1 LSKGEEMG
9 EIGRSTVSFVVIMV
23 ILLAYVN
30 NCEHCNKPIQA
41 NECTNITAKSTSN
54 SNKKDEDSKNRSIKN
69 GEIYVEY
76 KGTLEMSES
85 CGDDDLRVPE
95 DVGTPSGTEENE
107 IASENIVQEQIK
119 ITNEQVKEA
128 NSNDVPQINV
138 QSFADSVEEEYLAL
152 NMIAANTE
160 ISLAAFPNLQ
170 NAEYLNDVMLKVI
183 YQNPYIIG
191 FKTASYDENTMKLEI
206 TYNDD
211 ASTIHQKQLAVA
223 SEASNIVKTVIKEG
237 MSDEEKVMA
246 LWNWLEKHTS
256 YDDEAIEYAKNNNFK
271 DIKGYEDSF
280 TSYGIICRKKG
291 VCQSYAYCF
300 KILLSLCNIK
310 CITLTGYIDKT
321 LPHAWNAVYIN
332 GEWRWIDVTNNMENS
347 GIPYILYQTSSKY
360 AEEHG
365 YALDELY
372 EINTKLGTVSSNDN
386 SKDWYIE
393 NSCYANTKND
403 LIKLTH
409 DNYDKFDSYVC
420 IKSEYEPEL
429 NKEFIDELVK
439 ALKDKGVS
447 KNNIRNLRMSYKY
460 GIFVI
465 DKK

>member
-1 LSKGEEMG
+1 MG

-128 NSNDVPQINV
+128 NSNDAPQINV

-170 NAEYLNDVMLKVI
+170 NTEYLNDVMLKVI

-191 FKTASYDENTMKLEI
+191 FNTASYDENTMKLEL
-206 TYNDD
+206 TYNED

-237 MSDEEKVMA
+237 MPDEEKVMA

-280 TSYGIICRKKG
+280 NSYGIICRKKG

-372 EINTKLGTVSSNDN
+372 EINTKLGNVSSNDN

-420 IKSEYEPEL
+420 IKSEYKPEL

>member
-1 LSKGEEMG
+1 MG
-9 EIGRSTVSFVVIMV
+9 EIGRSAVSFVVIMM
-23 ILLAYVN
+23 LLSAY
-30 NCEHCNKPIQA
+30 CNKPIQA
-41 NECTNITAKSTSN
+41 NECAKVTTKSTSN
-54 SNKKDEDSKNRSIKN
+54 SNKKDEGIENKSIKN
-69 GEIYVEY
+69 GGIYVEY
-76 KGTLEMSES
+76 KGALEI
-85 CGDDDLRVPE
+85 PE
-95 DVGTPSGTEENE
+95 HDGIECLEVTEGVGTPSDTPIGTEEYE
-107 IASENIVQEQIK
+107 IALENIVQEQIK
-119 ITNEQVKEA
+119 IANEQVKEA

-138 QSFADSVEEEYLAL
+138 QSFADSAEEEYLAL

-170 NAEYLNDVMLKVI
+170 NTEYMNDVMLKVI

-191 FKTASYDENTMKLEI
+191 FNNARYDGNTMKLEI

-223 SEASNIVKTVIKEG
+223 SEASNIVKTVIKKD

-280 TSYGIICRKKG
+280 NSYGIICRKKG

-321 LPHAWNAVYIN
+321 LPHAWNAVFIN
-332 GEWRWIDVTNNMENS
+332 GEWRWIDVTNNMKNS

-365 YALDELY
+365 YVLDELY
-372 EINTKLGTVSSNDN
+372 EINTKLGDVSSNDN